1 MPITGFQDLDVWR
14 AAHELTLASYKLSGD
29 FPKSE
34 VYGMASQLRRAA
46 ASVPSNIAE
55 GWGRRSTKEYLRYLS
70 IAHGSLQETR
80 YFLLLAKDLSY
91 CSSERQQELEML
103 VNRIGAML
111 AGLERS
117 LKAKVLTAGVKT
129 EVAEEDADK

>member
-1 MPITGFQDLDVWR
+1 MSLTGFRDLEVWQV
-14 AAHELTLASYKLSGD
+14 AHKLALGCYSLSTD

-34 VYGMASQLRRAA
+34 VYGMTSQLRRCAT
-46 ASVPSNIAE
+46 SVPCNIAE

-91 CSSERQQELEML
+91 CSSEQQQELEVL
-103 VNRIGAML
+103 VSRIGAML

-117 LKAKVLTAGVKT
+117 LKAKMLTAELKKQIVGG
-129 EVAEEDADK
+129 DSDY

>member
-14 AAHELTLASYKLSGD
+14 AAHELTLASYKLSAD

-80 YFLLLAKDLSY
+80 YFLLLAKDLRC